1 MTSFKFRFF
10 LLLLPF
16 SAFGQNVNISG
27 DSPELAG
34 FSIVAGRYEN
44 PISGKFIELDEDTV
58 NAEGQF
64 QLSFDT
70 KEIDKIWLM
79 VNRFSAPIFVMP
91 DRDYSIKISPS
102 REFVLIPAWR
112 PGSFEYFF
120 TDPDTSDINAE
131 IIDFDQSYYSFFNQN
146 AQLLGT
152 PALRKKVKEFE
163 SENDLIEEGFLADY
177 IRYSIAEMKLMAG
190 FAKNELFQ
198 LYIENEE
205 LKFSNPSYYSFFNA
219 FYANYFDRYD
229 VTFGGASISNRLAN
243 KLGYE
248 ELDSLFLRDDFLQRD
263 DIRQWVMLKSIKE
276 SIYLKNYSGDK
287 LAAILNEIEMN
298 AHSES
303 IKQAAQNIRTDYLNA
318 TSNDFFEIVTEA
330 AELLSDSLP
339 TFIVVTL
346 NETTEWKRESSFLG
360 SLQQEYGDYF
370 QILELFPDEE
380 RQIEDGRISLRI
392 KSPRQLMSQLDIYQ
406 LPWYGWLSKS
416 GELTRNINK
425 PSEGLEERLYSIRA
439 KALQEQKIKVGQ

>member
-1 MTSFKFRFF
+1 
-10 LLLLPF
+10 
-16 SAFGQNVNISG
+16 
-27 DSPELAG
+27 
-34 FSIVAGRYEN
+34 
-44 PISGKFIELDEDTV
+44 
-58 NAEGQF
+58 
-64 QLSFDT
+64 
-70 KEIDKIWLM
+70 
-79 VNRFSAPIFVMP
+79 
-91 DRDYSIKISPS
+91 
-102 REFVLIPAWR
+102 
-112 PGSFEYFF
+112 
-120 TDPDTSDINAE
+120 
-131 IIDFDQSYYSFFNQN
+131 
-146 AQLLGT
+146 
-152 PALRKKVKEFE
+152 
-163 SENDLIEEGFLADY
+163 
-177 IRYSIAEMKLMAG
+177 
-190 FAKNELFQ
+190 
-198 LYIENEE
+198 
-205 LKFSNPSYYSFFNA
+205 
-219 FYANYFDRYD
+219 
-229 VTFGGASISNRLAN
+229 
-243 KLGYE
+243 
-248 ELDSLFLRDDFLQRD
+248 
-263 DIRQWVMLKSIKE
+263 MLKSIKE

-339 TFIVVTL
+339 TFIVITL